1 MSGSK
6 TKDMIEVKQK
16 KKKKKDEGQRRLR
29 KLVEHSTRDHT
40 IKGSNPA

>member
-29 KLVEHSTRDHT
+29 KLVEHSPHDHT
-40 IKGSNPA
+40 SKGSNPA

>member
-6 TKDMIEVKQK
+6 TKDMIEVK

-29 KLVEHSTRDHT
+29 KLVEHSTHDHT